1 MFGGVVMITWVLA
14 NWGKVIVGILILSI
28 TIYIGVLKFQI
39 GSLRGENAELR
50 GEVELWKQTY
60 TVLSQKVAEQNAAIN
75 KLEEQ
80 TKTARKKRAQADK
93 KAVAIV
99 AHQKQA
105 EARLEAIAPATGAC
119 EDELS
124 KIQQL
129 LDASR

>member
-1 MFGGVVMITWVLA
+1 MIPWALK

-28 TIYIGVLKFQI
+28 TVYIGVLKFQI

-60 TVLSQKVAEQNAAIN
+60 SVLSQKVAEQNAAIN

-80 TKTARKKRAQADK
+80 TKTARKKRAQADE
-93 KAVAIV
+93 KAAPIV

-105 EARLEAIAPATGAC
+105 ETRLEAIAPSTGAC